1 MRNCL
6 STILIIFSTFVF
18 CGCGKNGASN
28 TFIERVPESFFFN
41 EFEYKFSLSSSTNDN
56 KVKIGYLINEKD
68 LNKWKS
74 IDSSNCVYAID
85 VHNTINRKTSISELV
100 DRYELYLYMNDY
112 NYLAVKI
119 SVGDFSI
126 YERNTSK

>member
-18 CGCGKNGASN
+18 YGCGKNGVSN
-28 TFIERVPESFFFN
+28 TFIECVPESFFFN
-41 EFEYKFSLSSSTNDN
+41 EFEYKFFLSSSTNDN
-56 KVKIGYLINEKD
+56 KDKIGYLINEKD
-68 LNKWKS
+68 LNKWKN

-85 VHNTINRKTSISELV
+85 VHNTINRETSISELV

-126 YERNTSK
+126 YERKTSK